1 MQINELRPGIGILLA
16 GGLARRMGGGDKGLL
31 QVGGR
36 SILERTVECL
46 ASQLD
51 GLVLN
56 ANGDPSRFDALGVP
70 VVSDDIDGF
79 PGPLAGLLT
88 GMEWA
93 AEHYPACRWVLTA
106 PTDCPF
112 LPPDLVARLAEPIS
126 DETIE
131 AVLAGSA
138 GRVHPVVGLWRVDLR
153 RRLRAALVEEGLRKV
168 GDWTARCKSIIV
180 NFETTPCD
188 PFFNVNTP
196 ADLVLAERLIA
207 AGRLASEQ

>member
-1 MQINELRPGIGILLA
+1 MHINELRPCIGVLLA

-36 SILERTVECL
+36 SILERTVGCL
-46 ASQLD
+46 IPQLD

-56 ANGDPSRFDALGVP
+56 ANGDPARFDALGVP
-70 VVSDDIDGF
+70 VVSDDIAGF

-93 AEHYPACRWVLTA
+93 AERFPACRWVLTA

-112 LPPDLVARLAEPIS
+112 LPVDLVARLAEPIY
-126 DETIE
+126 DDKTE
-131 AVLAGSA
+131 AALASSA
-138 GRVHPVVGLWRVDLR
+138 GRMHPVVGLWRVDLR
-153 RRLRAALVEEGLRKV
+153 ETLRTALVEEGLRKV
-168 GDWTARCKSIIV
+168 GDWTARCKSV
-180 NFETTPCD
+180 VVDFDVSPHD

-196 ADLVLAERLIA
+196 EDLALAERQLA
-207 AGRLASEQ
+207 AG